1 MIQDNPRLTA
11 LFNLDDSEVLQ
22 GLRENPDFKK
32 VHTAIFNHIKKYGD
46 RTLQELKLETK
57 SMRDDPAVLIRF
69 IRHTL
74 ASECTQL
81 SEVKEGRNGA
91 DRGTPIPLTIGRRPF
106 KHFIFRR
113 LRNLTKESVT
123 HRENMRFA
131 RARAYGLVKRIFRAI
146 GLHFCQL
153 DLLDRQDDIFFLT
166 VDEIFSVING
176 STVDFDL
183 KPAVRSRRKNFL
195 LQKQS
200 PTPPS
205 RLFTHGVAAIA
216 RRHADN
222 TLDTHSAEQGKNL
235 KGIGCCPGQVSG
247 RARIVKNPDPD
258 LKIDGEILVAEMT
271 DPGWVF
277 LMMRAGGMIVERG
290 SILSHSAIIGR
301 EMNIPTIVGVKDATK
316 LISDSSRI
324 TIDGGTGEI
333 QWQ

>member
-1 MIQDNPRLTA
+1 
-11 LFNLDDSEVLQ
+11 
-22 GLRENPDFKK
+22 
-32 VHTAIFNHIKKYGD
+32 
-46 RTLQELKLETK
+46 
-57 SMRDDPAVLIRF
+57 
-69 IRHTL
+69 
-74 ASECTQL
+74 
-81 SEVKEGRNGA
+81 
-91 DRGTPIPLTIGRRPF
+91 
-106 KHFIFRR
+106 
-113 LRNLTKESVT
+113 
-123 HRENMRFA
+123 MRFA
-131 RARAYGLVKRIFRAI
+131 RARAYGLVKRIFNAI
-146 GLHFCQL
+146 GFHFCRL
-153 DLLDRQDDIFFLT
+153 ELLDRQDDIFFLT

-176 STVDFDL
+176 SAVNLDL
-183 KPAVRSRRKNFL
+183 KPAVRSRRKTFL

-205 RLFTHGVAAIA
+205 RLVTHGVAAIA
-216 RRHADN
+216 RRHADS
-222 TLDTHSAEQGKNL
+222 TSETHNAEQAKNL

-247 RARIVKNPDPD
+247 RARIVKNPDPN